1 MFFEQLKGI
10 DRRLLNLNNNRYLL
24 CVGSILSIL
33 GNRYFF
39 TVILRTLNIN
49 QYMERIYTGKTKD
62 VYRHGDGEVL
72 LQFKDDVTG
81 TDGVFDP
88 GANTVGL
95 SIDGMGKAGLR
106 LSTYFFE
113 KLKKEGIATHFIS
126 TDLEKTQMVVKE
138 AEMFGHGLEVI
149 CRYRAVGS
157 FYRRYAIYCKEGQKL
172 NALVEFTIKD
182 DERGDPTISKD
193 TLEALNIVS
202 ASDYE
207 KIHKLTIKI
216 CALVKEELSLR
227 GLELYDIKLEFGK
240 DKTSGEIMLID
251 ELSAGN
257 MRVYKGKEI
266 VKPLEVGELFFK

>member
-257 MRVYKGKEI
+257 MRVYKGNEI